1 VSPPPTRPFRVG
13 DAAAFRVVGDGPVIA
28 GDVDGPAG
36 FPNANP
42 GALVRDPDGT
52 YHLFIAWFG
61 AMPGDEV
68 VTHSTSLDAIDWTV
82 GTEPIY
88 EDLGLGLS
96 NPGPVPAEALI
107 EEDEWVLY
115 GWGASSGAS
124 RADSSWRATAV
135 APDGPWTAT
144 AAFELPAGP
153 AGAWDGGA
161 AVLNSVVSTSD
172 GYGLWYEGYAET
184 SGPESIGLAVGGD
197 GITFTKEAEP
207 AIPAGTC
214 GTDPDAKT
222 FQPSGLQ
229 TAQGFVM
236 VFGGQEFPDGPS
248 RVFMATSHDGR
259 TWMCAADG
267 PVPGLEQFSGS
278 NWVHT
283 LQAFDRD
290 GRPAVLLEVL
300 AGDHTDLWLA
310 EIVPG

>member
-1 VSPPPTRPFRVG
+1 MATRPLRVG
-13 DAAAFRVVGDGPVIA
+13 EAVAARVVGDTPVIE

-36 FPNANP
+36 YPNANP
-42 GALVRDPDGT
+42 GAVVRDEDGM

-61 AMPGDEV
+61 ARPGDEV
-68 VTHSTSLDAIDWTV
+68 VTHSTSSDAIDWLV

-88 EDLGLGLS
+88 EDLGLALS

-107 EEDEWVLY
+107 EGDDWVLY
-115 GWGASSGAS
+115 GWGASGGAR
-124 RADSSWRATAV
+124 RADTSRRATAS

-144 AAFELPAGP
+144 PEFELPAGP

-172 GYGLWYEGYAET
+172 GYGLWYEGYAEA
-184 SGPESIGLAVGGD
+184 SGPESIGLAVGDD
-197 GITFTKEAEP
+197 GVTFTKEAEP

-214 GTDPDAKT
+214 GTGPDAKT

-229 TAQGFVM
+229 ISAGFLM
-236 VFGGQEFPDGPS
+236 VFGGQEVPDGPT
-248 RVFMATSHDGR
+248 RVFAATSHDGR
-259 TWMCAADG
+259 RWECAADG
-267 PVPGLEQFSGS
+267 PLPGLEQFSGA

-290 GRPAVLLEVL
+290 GQPAVLLEVL
-300 AGDHTDLWLA
+300 AGDHTELWLA
-310 EIVPG
+310 EIVPA